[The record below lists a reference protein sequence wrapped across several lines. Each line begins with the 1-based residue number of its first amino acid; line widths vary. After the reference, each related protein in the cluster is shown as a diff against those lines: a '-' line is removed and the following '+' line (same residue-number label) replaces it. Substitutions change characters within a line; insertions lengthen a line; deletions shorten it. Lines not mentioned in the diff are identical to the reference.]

1 MDQRRDQLAHWAANI
16 IKQLSELDVNPEL
29 EVVSG
34 DASFRRYFRVHQQT
48 AGCDIMAAAGDGT
61 QHSNQHSVQR
71 RPLSWIAVD
80 APADKED
87 NPRFVRIARQWR
99 KAGVQVPEVLAED
112 FQQGFMLLQDF
123 GDQLLWPAL
132 HPAEPLTEPEAS
144 SPSENAPADDQ
155 QRVKNLYRQAIE
167 QLLCIQQLDG
177 RELPGYDAA
186 LLDQEMALFSDWLCQ
201 QKLQMTLSDDEQ
213 QMLQQ
218 VFTALRQRALAQPQV
233 VVHRDYH
240 SRNLMLLTQQ
250 RQDLPS
256 LGVID
261 FQDAVVGAA
270 TYDLVSLL
278 RDCYVRWPP
287 SWVMDL
293 AADYWQQAREQGL
306 YLHDWPVFVQDFDWM
321 GMQRHLKAAGIF
333 ARLQL
338 RDGKDGYLADIP
350 NTCRYLFEISALYPE
365 FSAFNKWL
373 EARFWPALQQQLGAP
388 PLSQLVQSQVVQSP
402 VVQGQAGSQDVLL

>member
-48 AGCDIMAAAGDGT
+48 AESDVRAAAGDGT
-61 QHSNQHSVQR
+61 QHRGQHRQ
-71 RPLSWIAVD
+71 LSWIAVD

-132 HPAEPLTEPEAS
+132 HSAAPMPQPEPSS
-144 SPSENAPADDQ
+144 SPLEPAAAVDQQ

-201 QKLQMTLSDDEQ
+201 QKLQMALSDDEQ

-240 SRNLMLLTQQ
+240 SRNLMLLTQP
-250 RQDLPS
+250 RQDLQS

-365 FSAFNKWL
+365 FSAFHQWL

-388 PLSQLVQSQVVQSP
+388 PLSQLVQSQA
-402 VVQGQAGSQDVLL
+402 VQGQTESQDVLL